1 MIHVEDDE
9 LDEELNLTN
18 SCLLWWE
25 NILRGS
31 VDNVKCIADQIMDT
45 RFLIGVE
52 KRALENY
59 IVITSQHMA
68 CINDL
73 RKLIGDYISIIYK
86 T

>member
-1 MIHVEDDE
+1 
-9 LDEELNLTN
+9 
-18 SCLLWWE
+18 
-25 NILRGS
+25 